1 MTAIDAFSMAWA
13 ADQQS
18 ETNKTYYGQ
27 VTILDAVAY
36 VLRKGE
42 PRRLYDSSIDRPS
55 DARIQIELTITS
67 ETRDGAAYDI
77 SQRAMD
83 FDDRWKKHTLP
94 SLQKLNITPQ
104 KLKGAW
110 VEIER
115 KATGRTYEIRSGE
128 KAGQMA
134 DETAII
140 FKAIYGSKLEMD
152 AAREARFA
160 RPDDWKANDQPK
172 RNVPQPVTAEELGGE
187 DPAERATAKAA
198 LAPLWQASN
207 QNPQVFEALIK
218 VNPIVSKYYSLSS
231 DDVIAITGHIPF

>member
-13 ADQQS
+13 ADQNES
-18 ETNKTYYGQ
+18 STKTYYGQ

-83 FDDRWKKHTLP
+83 FDDRWRKFTLP
-94 SLQKLNITPQ
+94 SLQKLGITPQ
-104 KLKGAW
+104 RLKGAW

-115 KATGRTYEIRSGE
+115 KPTGRQYEIRSGE
-128 KAGQMA
+128 RAGQMA
-134 DETAII
+134 DETAIV
-140 FKAIYGSKLEMD
+140 FKAIFNSKTEMD
-152 AAREARFA
+152 AARESRFA
-160 RPDDWKANDQPK
+160 TKADSGNNQPE

-187 DPAERATAKAA
+187 DPAERAMAKAA
-198 LAPLWQASN
+198 LAPLWQASG
-207 QNPQVFEALIK
+207 QNPAVLDALIK
-218 VNPIVSKYYSLSS
+218 ANPIVSKYYSLSS